1 MQPEEDIMAHHDSPR
16 SQEAAPK
23 GVPIVF
29 GPLGGF
35 APDKVFVHFLGG
47 GKPGVKGRYYN
58 KSTGTMEDL
67 IRDTPYSLAELTSP
81 VSVGGGAPANIPSV
95 FITSYVSGRIYI
107 SLNAPLDGLG
117 CCYQPASA
125 NPNDPNY
132 LIRYQ
137 YIEPTV
143 DAGGMHVNMSY
154 IDCAAIGLILT
165 AVNAPHSK
173 NSPLATLVNTTQLV
187 TAAANAATPPL
198 ANVVPSPKDILPSPK
213 FARVLPPM
221 AFHDAT
227 NPNPLYHDWTSY
239 LKTTLQR
246 QAIHIQ
252 GCFAGSQVGG
262 IPQRERL
269 TSQGYD
275 YMATVDVNGN
285 VTMTAQK
292 GSGKA
297 NPTCGGIKGDGI
309 GDQSTVTIT
318 FAELNA
324 TNGIYGCDPGYTW
337 SYVDP
342 HGKTQSDTTSSM
354 TNDVFGWVVGDLLAG
369 LNFGFPGS
377 AVTFNGIPLGGLS
390 STRWWGGTMP
400 DGTVID
406 PANTPAGK
414 NLLFDKAQPAKPTN
428 YNTYAASLQ
437 GKATAYG
444 FSLQDRL
451 GQVLMEFDPA
461 IDPNSYLMIEL
472 NVDQ

>member
-1 MQPEEDIMAHHDSPR
+1 MAHHDSPR
-16 SQEAAPK
+16 PQETASK

-35 APDKVFVHFLGG
+35 TLENVFVHFLGG
-47 GKPGVKGRYYN
+47 GGAGITGRYYN
-58 KSTGTMEDL
+58 TGTKTL
-67 IRDTPYSLAELTSP
+67 APLSLDTPYRLTDIVSP
-81 VSVGGGAPANIPSV
+81 ISVGGGAPANMPSV
-95 FITSYVSGRIYI
+95 FIESFISGRIYI
-107 SLNAPLDGLG
+107 SLGTGLKNLG
-117 CCYQPASA
+117 NGYQPASA
-125 NPNDPNY
+125 DPNDPNY

-143 DAGGMHVNMSY
+143 DGWGMHVNMSY
-154 IDCAAIGLILT
+154 IDCLAIGLILM
-165 AVNAPHSK
+165 AVNAPHST
-173 NSPLATLVNTTQLV
+173 NSPLDTRINTTQLV
-187 TAAANAATPPL
+187 TAAANAATPPM

-221 AFHDAT
+221 AFHDAN

-246 QAIHIQ
+246 QPVHIQ
-252 GCFAGSQVGG
+252 GCFAGSQAKG
-262 IPQRERL
+262 ISPAERL

-275 YMATVDVNGN
+275 YMAIVDVSGN

-297 NPTCGGIKGDGI
+297 SPTCGGITGNGV
-309 GDQSTVTIT
+309 GDQSTITIP
-318 FAELNA
+318 FEELNA

-342 HGKTQSDTTSSM
+342 HGKTQSGTTSSI

-369 LNFGFPGS
+369 INFGFPGS
-377 AVTFNGIPLGGLS
+377 ATFFNGTPIGLLP
-390 STRWWGGTMP
+390 STKWWGGTMP

-406 PANTPAGK
+406 PANTPAGR
-414 NLLFDKAQPAKPTN
+414 NLMFQNAQPNQPAN

-437 GKATAYG
+437 DKATAYG

>member
-1 MQPEEDIMAHHDSPR
+1 MAQNDS
-16 SQEAAPK
+16 SKLQDTAST

-35 APDKVFVHFLGG
+35 APEKVFVHFLGG
-47 GKPGVKGRYYN
+47 GKPGVKGQYYN
-58 KSTGTMEDL
+58 KTTNKMTDL

-81 VSVGGGAPANIPSV
+81 VSVGGGAPANIPAV

-107 SLNAPLDGLG
+107 SLNSPLDGLG

-125 NPNDPNY
+125 DPSDPNY

-154 IDCAAIGLILT
+154 IDCLAIGLILM
-165 AVNAPHSK
+165 AVNAPHAR
-173 NSPLATLVNTTQLV
+173 NSPLDTRVNTTQLV
-187 TAAANAATPPL
+187 TTAANAATPAL
-198 ANVVPSPKDILPSPK
+198 ANVVPSPQAILPSPK

-221 AFHDAT
+221 AFHDAN

-246 QAIHIQ
+246 QTIHIQ
-252 GCFAGSQVGG
+252 GCFAGSQAGG

-275 YMATVDVNGN
+275 YMAIVDASGN

-297 NPTCGGIKGDGI
+297 NSTCGGIKGDGI
-309 GDQSTVTIT
+309 GDQSTITIA
-318 FAELNA
+318 FKELNA

-342 HGKTQSDTTSSM
+342 KGNKQTGSTSAI

-377 AVTFNGIPLGGLS
+377 SVPFNGTPISLLP
-390 STRWWGGTMP
+390 STKWWGGTMP

-406 PANTPAGK
+406 PADTPAGRK
-414 NLLFDKAQPAKPTN
+414 LMFQNAQPGQPSN

-437 GKATAYG
+437 DKATAYG